1 MFGLAIFA
9 RLLVSTQM
17 AAVGTHGQDGKT
29 IVRLASQHNDI
40 SVIATDH
47 GVRYSATDKS
57 GRVLVSNATLDD
69 LKQQH
74 PDLYRQL
81 APATCDASDRANRV
95 CGHGWR
101 LNERS
106 TF

>member
-40 SVIATDH
+40 SVIATDR
-47 GVRYSATDKS
+47 GVRYSAIDKS

-81 APATCDASDRANRV
+81 APATCDASDRPTAYA
-95 CGHGWR
+95 GMAGD
-101 LNERS
+101 
-106 TF
+106 